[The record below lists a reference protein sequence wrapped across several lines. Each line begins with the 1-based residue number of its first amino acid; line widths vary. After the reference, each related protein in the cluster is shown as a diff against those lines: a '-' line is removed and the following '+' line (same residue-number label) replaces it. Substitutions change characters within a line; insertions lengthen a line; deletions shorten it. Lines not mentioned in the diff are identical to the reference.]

1 MRRCFSRAL
10 PHAFV
15 VTILVPFAVVS
26 PQAVRDSAGIQI
38 VDNRSPGLSA
48 ARAWRIDPAPMLAI
62 GGQQADSDTLNELN
76 LVMGITRLSDGRFA
90 IGVQASH
97 AVRFYDARGK
107 YVGSAGRRGQG
118 PGEFRQI
125 MGVWGTRGDTLAVLD
140 LGEIEFFT
148 GAGKFIAQGASRSRG
163 DRFVYPSSIL
173 SDGSYLGVIYND
185 YRTPPPAGR
194 SRESAPVVHVSRDG
208 QQFDTVGTGLSLDE
222 VFDGKRAWGTQ
233 VVFTA
238 ASVVEGD
245 DNGFFISSPIKSEI
259 GQFTLAG
266 KQTRLI
272 RLPDRGVR
280 TPDEAIQA
288 YRAYVMSSPG
298 EDGRP
303 MPPAMKARFA
313 QMLERTVFADRLPSF
328 GAMILDKSG
337 SLWIQRYDYHSVFRT
352 PGPVRTPTMTV
363 ASRWDVVDQN
373 GRWITTVDLPARFTP
388 VEIGRDYIAG
398 LARDEDEVEQ
408 VRVYRLR
415 KPDSP

>member
-1 MRRCFSRAL
+1 M
-10 PHAFV
+10 
-15 VTILVPFAVVS
+15 VPFAAS
-26 PQAVRDSAGIQI
+26 SSQAVRDSAGIQI

-48 ARAWRIDPAPMLAI
+48 ARAWRIDPTPMLAI
-62 GGQQADSDTLNELN
+62 GGQHADTDTLNELN

-90 IGVQASH
+90 VGVQASH

-107 YVGSAGRRGQG
+107 FVGSAGRKGQG
-118 PGEFRQI
+118 PGEFQQI
-125 MGVWGTRGDTLAVLD
+125 MGVSPIRGDTLAVLD

-148 GAGKFIAQGASRSRG
+148 GAGKFVAQGASRSRG
-163 DRFVYPSSIL
+163 DRFVYPSSVL

-194 SRESAPVVHVSRDG
+194 SRGTAPVVRVSRDG
-208 QQFDTVGTGLSLDE
+208 QRIDTVGTYLSLDE
-222 VFDGKRAWGTQ
+222 VFDGKQPWGSQ

-245 DNGFFISSPIKSEI
+245 DTGFFISSPIRSEI
-259 GQFTLAG
+259 GQFTPAG

-272 RLPDRGVR
+272 RLPDRSVK
-280 TPDEAIQA
+280 TPDEAVQA
-288 YRAYVMSSPG
+288 YRAYVMASPG

-313 QMLERTVFADRLPSF
+313 QMLERTVFAERLPSF
-328 GAMILDKSG
+328 GAMIVDKTG
-337 SLWIQRYDYHSVFRT
+337 NLWVQRYDYHSVFRT
-352 PGPVRTPTMTV
+352 PGPVRTQTMTV
-363 ASRWDVVDQN
+363 ASRWDVIDAN

-388 VEIGRDYIAG
+388 VEIGADYVAG
-398 LARDEDEVEQ
+398 LARDEDEIEQ

-415 KPDSP
+415 KPDAP